1 MKMNP
6 WLKIALPTVALVSLI
21 PLLAEVSAPKA
32 AGSAANAATA
42 IGEMTKAAQDFLA
55 DLDEPQ
61 KAQATFTMDGPERED
76 WHFVPFERKGLTLKE
91 MRPDQQHLAYGL
103 LHTALSYDGFRK
115 ATQIMS
121 LEKILWDLENQ
132 APKRDA
138 AKYYVSIFGTPS
150 ATGTWGWRFEGHH
163 LSMNFT
169 IVDGKNVA
177 ITPSFMGANPGE
189 VLAGNRAGLQVLQRE
204 ETLGFELINALD
216 DEQKK
221 TAIILEKSPE
231 EVITKDDHHVKPL
244 EPLGLNAGKMTP
256 AQQAKVQEILE
267 IYLRRYRAEIA
278 DSELSKIAAAGWD
291 KLNFAWAGATQ
302 TGAGHY
308 YRVQG
313 ATFLIEF
320 DNTQN
325 NAHHPHAVLR
335 DFGNDFGTDYLK
347 QHLQTEHAK

>member
-1 MKMNP
+1 MNT
-6 WLKIALPTVALVSLI
+6 WIKLALPTTALACLL
-21 PLLAEVSAPKA
+21 PLWAEPAAKPSSVSA
-32 AGSAANAATA
+32 SVA
-42 IGEMTKAAQDFLA
+42 ITDMTKAALDFLA
-55 DLDEPQ
+55 DLDDAQ
-61 KAQATFTMDGPERED
+61 KAQATFTMDNPERED
-76 WHFVPFERKGLTLKE
+76 WHFVPFERHGLTLKE

-103 LHTALSYDGFRK
+103 LHTALSHEGFRK

-121 LEKILWDLENQ
+121 LEKILWDLEAQ

-138 AKYYVSIFGTPS
+138 AKYYVSIFGTP
-150 ATGTWGWRFEGHH
+150 APNGTWGWRFEGHH

-189 VLAGNRAGLQVLQRE
+189 VLAGNRAGLQVLQQE
-204 ETLGFELINALD
+204 ETLGFDLINALD
-216 DEQKK
+216 GAQKK

-244 EPLGLNAGKMTP
+244 EPVGLNAGQMTAP
-256 AQQAKVQEILE
+256 QRAKLQSIINQFVQ
-267 IYLRRYRAEIA
+267 RYRPEIA
-278 DSELSKIAAAGWD
+278 DGELAKIATAGWE
-291 KLNFAWAGATQ
+291 KLNFAWAGATA

-313 ATFLIEF
+313 STFVIEF

-335 DFGNDFGTDYLK
+335 DFGNDFGTDYLQ
-347 QHLQTEHAK
+347 QHLRAEHGK

>member
-1 MKMNP
+1 MTT
-6 WLKIALPTVALVSLI
+6 WLKIALPSVALAGLI
-21 PLLAEVSAPKA
+21 PLLAEVSSPA
-32 AGSAANAATA
+32 AKPAALSATTA
-42 IGEMTKAAQDFLA
+42 IGDMARAALDFLA
-55 DLDEPQ
+55 TLDDAQ
-61 KAQATFTMDGPERED
+61 MAQASFAMDSTERED

-132 APKRDA
+132 APKRDS

-163 LSMNFT
+163 MSMNFT

-177 ITPSFMGANPGE
+177 ITPSFLGANPGE
-189 VLAGNRAGLQVLQRE
+189 ITSGNRKGLQVLQRE
-204 ETLGFELINALD
+204 EALGFELVNALD
-216 DEQKK
+216 EAQKK
-221 TAIILEKSPE
+221 TTIILEKSPE
-231 EVITKDDHHVKPL
+231 EIITKDDHHVKPL
-244 EPLGLNAGKMTP
+244 EPTGLNAGQMTP
-256 AQQAKVQEILE
+256 AQRAKLQAIIEE
-267 IYLRRYRAEIA
+267 YFRRFRPELA
-278 DSELSKIAAAGWD
+278 DGELAKIAAAGWD

-302 TGAGHY
+302 VGQGHY
-308 YRVQG
+308 YRVQSN
-313 ATFLIEF
+313 TFLIEF

-335 DFGNDFGTDYLK
+335 DFANDFGTDYLK
-347 QHLQTEHAK
+347 QHLKAEHGK